1 MENEVTKNN
10 AETTKKPI
18 GGRPKKPNKQDCF
31 IGIKCSSSEK
41 EMLQQKAKA
50 SDLSLSE
57 FLREAGLKRQ
67 TVMQIKTLPKEILFF
82 TATLNHL
89 AANVN
94 QIAKQCNTYN
104 QLTPFE
110 RIELQMLSIKV
121 KQLAIDI
128 KNYLK

>member
-1 MENEVTKNN
+1 MENE
-10 AETTKKPI
+10 ALESSERISKKAT
-18 GGRPKKPNKQDCF
+18 GGRPKKVIKQDCF

-41 EMLQQKAKA
+41 EILQQKAKA
-50 SDLSLSE
+50 SDLNLSE

-67 TVMQIKTLPKEILFF
+67 AVSQNKALPKEILLFA
-82 TATLNHL
+82 ATLNHL
-89 AANVN
+89 AANIN

-104 QLTPFE
+104 QLTAVE
-110 RIELQMLSIKV
+110 RIELQMLSIQI

>member
-1 MENEVTKNN
+1 MENEVIENSEGISKKNS
-10 AETTKKPI
+10 
-18 GGRPKKPNKQDCF
+18 GGRPKKFIKQNCF

-41 EMLQQKAKA
+41 ETLQQKAKT

-67 TVMQIKTLPKEILFF
+67 AVSQNRALPKEILLF

-89 AANVN
+89 AANIN
-94 QIAKQCNTYN
+94 QVAKQCNTYN
-104 QLTPFE
+104 QLTAFE
-110 RIELQMLSIKV
+110 RIELQMLSMRI
-121 KQLAIDI
+121 KQLATDI

>member
-1 MENEVTKNN
+1 MENEATENN
-10 AETTKKPI
+10 EGKAKKPV
-18 GGRPKKPNKQDCF
+18 GGRPKKLSKQDCF

-41 EMLQQKAKA
+41 VILQQKAKA
-50 SDLSLSE
+50 SDLNLSE

-67 TVMQIKTLPKEILFF
+67 AVSQYKALPKEILLF

-89 AANVN
+89 AANIN

-104 QLTPFE
+104 QLTTVE
-110 RIELQMLSIKV
+110 RIELQMLSMQI
-121 KQLAIDI
+121 KQLAVDI